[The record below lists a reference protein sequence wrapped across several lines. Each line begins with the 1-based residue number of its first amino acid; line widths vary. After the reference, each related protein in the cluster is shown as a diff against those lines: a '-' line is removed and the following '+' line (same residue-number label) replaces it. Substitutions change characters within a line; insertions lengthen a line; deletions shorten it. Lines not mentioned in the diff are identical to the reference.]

1 MLRARLF
8 AICLFL
14 LLAAVCVRSTQGIGE
29 GEWIIKYSLEN
40 LDSGQ
45 IILERDF
52 QTGETREYVSL
63 FGDTELKVTFTVD
76 VAVSAPHINLRIA
89 TDMKHSNLED
99 RYWELHSKDY
109 PVVNYNPNQPYF
121 EFNQIKGT
129 LSVSCYGRIP
139 RGITE
144 EQVDGFVL
152 HKPVNYSLIELT
164 SPGGET
170 LDQVIHPVLDAE
182 LDEFQN
188 LLEKR
193 EDKLQT
199 LRDTGV
205 APGYIELFESVVKQA
220 ETQAELGLVEEAIA
234 LLDLLTVSQEP
245 VSSILEILFL
255 PAIGISSV
263 AAVALG
269 FVFLRARGK
278 TNYVLS
284 VIEDQIKDLEG
295 LTLRASKVDRT
306 ISSRLETIRDRLKS
320 LIWA

>member
-1 MLRARLF
+1 MLRVRLL

-14 LLAAVCVRSTQGIGE
+14 LLAAVFVTSTHGIGE

-40 LDSGQ
+40 LDTGQ

-63 FGDTELKVTFTVD
+63 FGDTELNVTFTVD

-89 TDMKHSNLED
+89 TNMKHSTTQD
-99 RYWELHSKDY
+99 RYWQLHSKDY
-109 PVVNYNPNQPYF
+109 PVVDYNPNQPYF
-121 EFNQIKGT
+121 EFNQIKGN
-129 LSVSCYGRIP
+129 LSVSCYGKIP

-144 EQVDGFVL
+144 EQVDGFVV
-152 HKPVNYSLIELT
+152 HKPVNYSLIKLT

-170 LDQVIHPVLDAE
+170 LDQVINAVLDAE

-188 LLEKR
+188 LLEKK
-193 EDKLQT
+193 EDKLQN

-205 APGYIELFESVVKQA
+205 APGYIELFESVVNQA
-220 ETQAELGLVEEAIA
+220 EAQAELGLVDEAIA
-234 LLDLLTVSQEP
+234 LLDLLAVSQEP
-245 VSSILEILFL
+245 LSSIVETLFL
-255 PAIGISSV
+255 PAVGILSV
-263 AAVALG
+263 AVVAIG
-269 FVFLRARGK
+269 FVFLRTRGK
-278 TNYVLS
+278 IHYVLS
-284 VIEDQIKDLEG
+284 IIEDQIKDLEG

-306 ISSRLETIRDRLKS
+306 ISSRLETIKDRLKG

>member
-1 MLRARLF
+1 MKARLF

-14 LLAAVCVRSTQGIGE
+14 LLASVYVTSTHGIGE

-40 LDSGQ
+40 LDTGQ
-45 IILERDF
+45 IILQRDF

-63 FGDTELKVTFTVD
+63 FGDTELNVTFTVD

-89 TDMKHSNLED
+89 TDMKHSNIQD
-99 RYWELHSKDY
+99 RYWQLHSKDY

-170 LDQVIHPVLDAE
+170 LDQVMNAVLDAE

-188 LLEKR
+188 LLEKK
-193 EDKLQT
+193 EDKLQN

-205 APGYIELFESVVKQA
+205 APGYIELFESVVNQA
-220 ETQAELGLVEEAIA
+220 KAQAELGLVEEAIA
-234 LLDLLTVSQEP
+234 LLDLLAVSQEP
-245 VSSILEILFL
+245 VSSIMEMLFL
-255 PAIGISSV
+255 PAVGILSV
-263 AAVALG
+263 AVAAIG
-269 FVFLRARGK
+269 FVFLRTRGK
-278 TNYVLS
+278 IHYVLS
-284 VIEDQIKDLEG
+284 IIEDQIKDLEG

-306 ISSRLETIRDRLKS
+306 ISSRLETIKDRLKG